1 MNGTGSLLRLREPRE
16 TFTAEDAELRR
27 GGRSVPPRSSASSA
41 VNPHDRRHSGFE
53 RAFQLVALALST
65 IVSVGASAG
74 DESPVTLDPVPVEGQ
89 PLGANVLRLLEAI
102 EFLGSPPPVKTA
114 DALREAA
121 GAGDARRI
129 QEILDAHVL
138 LAVDLGFD
146 GKTRTSRG
154 PAPAAIQQAGF
165 TPAVVKVLNPGGL
178 TVPLRPVSPQA
189 GPVYSGTAELT
200 MRRMEQLP
208 LLDNQNTG
216 RDPGR
221 FLALELHTMPPMAS
235 ALYGLEVEYALLLI
249 HSSEAGLREARI
261 AFKPGDGDTGSG
273 KGSLEPRSEAL
284 VRFDARPA
292 VSVALRILEADGTPT
307 AARFVFQSPSGRVY
321 PPQPKRLAPDLFFQR
336 QIYRRDGDRV
346 LLPPG
351 EIRVEWSRGPEYR
364 TLQRAATIPSQ
375 GTASLEFRTERWID
389 PAAHGFYSG
398 DHHIHAAGCAHYTS
412 PTEGVRPEDMFLQV
426 KGEGLNVGCVL
437 TWGPCFDFQRRFFS
451 PKVDGLS
458 DPFTLL
464 KYDLEISGFGSQALG
479 HVCLLGLHDQVY
491 PGSEGTKGWPTWT
504 TPVLR
509 WAKAQGGFT
518 GYAHS
523 ASGLA
528 IDPPSATR
536 RIIEKL
542 DGNQDGRLSPT
553 EAERGLLPEGFSA
566 TDGDGDGALSE
577 PELVAS
583 HERAAERLP
592 NFAVPEMNG
601 VGAMELPVSAALGAC
616 DFISAMN
623 TPRIQE
629 WNTWYHVL
637 DCGIPLKVSGETD
650 FPCMSGTRVGQGRV
664 YVRLGK
670 IERLD
675 FRAWCE
681 GLARGRS
688 YVSDGFAHA
697 AEFAVEGRRPGGE
710 PVRIEGAQAVR
721 VKAAVAFSPETPLN
735 AAHGGVVPPG
745 GKRHS
750 GDTVLLHGTLRDAP
764 HASERFQKGNRL
776 VEVVVNGHPAATR
789 EVPADGQIHSLD
801 FDVKID
807 RSSWVALRQFPQ
819 LHTNPVE
826 VRVAGKPIR
835 ASRRSALWCI
845 EAIELLWK
853 NREKMIAAE
862 EREEARKAFQE
873 AIAIYRR
880 IAEEA
885 EARS

>member
-1 MNGTGSLLRLREPRE
+1 MSRATNRAT
-16 TFTAEDAELRR
+16 TA
-27 GGRSVPPRSSASSA
+27 GIFS
-41 VNPHDRRHSGFE
+41 F
-53 RAFQLVALALST
+53 ALAVPFL
-65 IVSVGASAG
+65 SAG
-74 DESPVTLDPVPVEGQ
+74 SSPAAEEVPLKLDPVAVEGQ

-102 EFLGSPPPVKTA
+102 EFLGSPLPSKTA
-114 DALREAA
+114 DSLREAA
-121 GAGDARRI
+121 KAGDARRI
-129 QEILDAHVL
+129 QEVLDPYVL
-138 LAVDLGFD
+138 LAVHLGRD
-146 GKTRTSRG
+146 GKTHTSRG

-165 TPAVVKVLNPGGL
+165 TPTVVKVLNPGGL
-178 TVPLRPVSPQA
+178 TVHLRPSSPQA
-189 GPVYSGTAELT
+189 GPVYSGTAELS
-200 MRRMEQLP
+200 MRRIEQLP
-208 LLDNQNTG
+208 LLENQNTG

-221 FLALELHTMPPMAS
+221 FLALELHGTPPMAPG
-235 ALYGLEVEYALLLI
+235 LGGLEVEYAILLI

-261 AFKPGDGDTGSG
+261 GFETEDGTR
-273 KGSLEPRSEAL
+273 SLEPRSGAL

-292 VSVALRILEADGTPT
+292 VRVRLRVLEAAGRPT
-307 AARFVFQSPSGRVY
+307 VARFVFQGPSGRIY

-336 QIYRRDGDRV
+336 QVYRRDGDLV

-351 EIRVEWSRGPEYR
+351 AIHVEWSRGPEYR
-364 TLQRAATIPSQ
+364 TLRRTATIPAQ
-375 GTASLEFRTERWID
+375 GMASLEFHLERWID
-389 PAAHGFYSG
+389 PADHGFYSG

-412 PTEGVRPEDMFLQV
+412 PTEGVRPEDIFLQV

-437 TWGPCFDFQRRFFS
+437 TWGPCFDYQRGFFS
-451 PKVDGLS
+451 PQVDALS

-479 HVCLLGLHDQVY
+479 HVCLLGLRDQVY

-528 IDPPSATR
+528 VDPPAASR
-536 RIIEKL
+536 RVMEKL
-542 DGNQDGRLSPT
+542 DGSKDGRLSLP
-553 EAERGLLPEGFSA
+553 EAEKGLLTEDFPA
-566 TDGDGDGALSE
+566 MDADGDGALSE
-577 PELVAS
+577 RELVAS

-637 DCGIPLKVSGETD
+637 DCGFPLKVSGETD

-670 IERLD
+670 VERLD

-697 AEFAVEGRRPGGE
+697 IEFAVEGRRPGEE
-710 PVRIEGAQAVR
+710 PLRIEGPRAVR

-735 AAHGGVVPPG
+735 AAHGGVVPAG
-745 GKRHS
+745 GNRFL
-750 GDTVLLHGTLRDAP
+750 GDTVVLHGRFRDGPPRDGPPRDGPPADGP
-764 HASERFQKGNRL
+764 HTRERFQKGNRL
-776 VEVVVNGHPAATR
+776 VEVVVNGRPAAAR
-789 EVPADGQIHSLD
+789 EVPADGRIHDLE
-801 FDVKID
+801 FDVSIE
-807 RSSWVALRQFPQ
+807 RSSWVTLRQFPQ

-826 VRVAGKPIR
+826 VHVAGKPIR

-845 EAIELLWK
+845 EAIELLWR
-853 NREKMIAAE
+853 NREGMIAPK
-862 EREEARKAFQE
+862 EREEARRAFGD
-873 AIAIYRR
+873 AIAVYRR

-885 EARS
+885 GPEN